1 MKKKTIHRI
10 EARQYALEAELDEQR
25 EFIAYQQAQ
34 IDKLEYMLKGAYC
47 LLSLE
52 NDHNL
57 MQALGIVAD
66 EFCYYDKLEK
76 IHECNHDIE
85 KAIAALKDIRAYF
98 KHDDKEVTL

>member
-1 MKKKTIHRI
+1 MKKKTLHRI
-10 EARQYALEAELDEQR
+10 EARQYALEEELDEQR

-34 IDKLEYMLKGAYC
+34 IDKLEYMLKGAYM

-52 NDHNL
+52 SDHNL

-76 IHECNHDIE
+76 IHACNYDIE
-85 KAIAALKDIRAYF
+85 KAIESLKDIRAYF
-98 KHDDKEVTL
+98 NHDNKEVTL